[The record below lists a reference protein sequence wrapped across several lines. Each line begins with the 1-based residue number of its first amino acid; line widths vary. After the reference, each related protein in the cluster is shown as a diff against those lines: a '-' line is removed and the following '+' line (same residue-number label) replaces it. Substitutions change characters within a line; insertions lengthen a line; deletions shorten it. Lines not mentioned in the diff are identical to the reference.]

1 MALRK
6 IGSRVRII
14 GGMPEFSGQNG
25 TIIDTERYGR
35 YEPPYYRVQLDVA
48 VEIPGVGR
56 VTDDLWQGRY
66 LATLRR

>member
-1 MALRK
+1 MAMRK

-14 GGMPEFSGQNG
+14 GGEFFCGQSG

-35 YEPPYYRVQLDVA
+35 YEPPYYRIRLDVP
-48 VEIPGVGR
+48 VDVPGVGR